1 MENTFKNKKPQK
13 RFSLFT
19 FIEDNLKVFA
29 LFDNGVPVKYLPYV
43 LYVIC
48 IAVFYIWNSHN
59 AERNVRRIGKLQKEV
74 DELRADYTTLQAS
87 YMFASKQSEVAKRV
101 NKLGIYESSEPPYKI
116 VVEESEY

>member
-1 MENTFKNKKPQK
+1 MENTFKNEKPQK

-29 LFDNGVPVKYLPYV
+29 LFDDGVPVKYLPYV
-43 LYVIC
+43 LYVIG
-48 IAVFYIWNSHN
+48 IGVFYIWNSHN
-59 AERNVRRIGKLQKEV
+59 AERNIRRTEKLQKQV

-87 YMFASKQSEVAKRV
+87 YMYSSKQSEVAKRV
-101 NKLGIYESSEPPYKI
+101 NKLGLYESSEPPYKI